1 MFKKM
6 TLTMLVLASFNLFA
20 ARAPLNDK
28 VKSNVAE
35 VLNANEELHAAFFDY
50 NNENVQKAAMGV
62 AEKIMAIKDK
72 EISKLL
78 KVSHDK
84 LMEMAKSEDEKANKE
99 AFYVVSLGLANI
111 IRKYDVGG
119 KWNVYSCPMVKKS
132 WVQDSAKNDNVRN
145 PYAPEMPGCGSKNTS
160 F

>member
-1 MFKKM
+1 MFKKLLILS
-6 TLTMLVLASFNLFA
+6 TLVLGMNAFA
-20 ARAPLNDK
+20 ARAPLEPA
-28 VKSNVAE
+28 VKKEVTE
-35 VLNANEELHAAFFDY
+35 VLNANEELHAAFFEY
-50 NNENVQKAAMGV
+50 SNENVQKAAALV
-62 AEKIMAIKDK
+62 AKKIMAIKDK

-84 LMEMAKSEDEKANKE
+84 LMEMTKATDEKANKE

-111 IRKYDVGG
+111 VRKYDVGG
-119 KWNVYSCPMVKKS
+119 KYNVYSCPMVKKS

-145 PYAPEMPGCGSKNTS
+145 PYAPEMPGCGSKKTA

>member
-1 MFKKM
+1 MFKK
-6 TLTMLVLASFNLFA
+6 LSILLSLVISVSAFA
-20 ARAPLNDK
+20 ARAPLEPA
-28 VKSNVAE
+28 VKKNVAE
-35 VLNANEELHAAFFDY
+35 VLNANEELHASFFEY
-50 NNENVQKAAMGV
+50 SNENVQKAAALV
-62 AEKIMAIKDK
+62 AKKIMAIKDK

-84 LMEMAKSEDEKANKE
+84 LMEISKSSDEKANKE

-111 IRKYDVGG
+111 VRKYDVGG

>member
-1 MFKKM
+1 MFKKLLILSAILLGM
-6 TLTMLVLASFNLFA
+6 NAFA
-20 ARAPLNDK
+20 ARAPLEPALK
-28 VKSNVAE
+28 KEVAE
-35 VLNANEELHAAFFDY
+35 VLNANEELHAAFFEY
-50 NNENVQKAAMGV
+50 SNENVQKAAALV
-62 AEKIMAIKDK
+62 AKKIMAIKDK

-84 LMEMAKSEDEKANKE
+84 LMEMTKSTDEKANKE

>member
-1 MFKKM
+1 MFKK
-6 TLTMLVLASFNLFA
+6 LSLALLVFASFNLFA
-20 ARAPLNDK
+20 ARAPLKEN
-28 VKSNVAE
+28 VKKNVAE

-50 NNENVQKAAMGV
+50 NNESVQKAAMSV
-62 AEKIMAIKDK
+62 AKKIMAINDK
-72 EISKLL
+72 KISKLL

-84 LMEMAKSEDEKANKE
+84 LMEMTKSEDEKANKE

-145 PYAPEMPGCGSKNTS
+145 PYASEMPGCGSKNTS